1 LPMTPLRTF
10 LIASLPLSWLILLA
24 GSALPQVSRAMSK
37 KSPADIAVV
46 RSDEFGGIII
56 VSIVM
61 LIPTLP
67 IFLSDGLVGTLVFA
81 LLLSVSFV
89 GTNAVS
95 IVLSAE
101 GIRRRWPSR
110 RRWAWAEIVSIDFV
124 QSRWLIRTDFVLR
137 IRLTTGRVCIL
148 PVRKSK
154 RSDATAVLVLA
165 KEFGFPGIDQ
175 VP

>member
-1 LPMTPLRTF
+1 
-10 LIASLPLSWLILLA
+10 
-24 GSALPQVSRAMSK
+24 MSK
-37 KSPADIAVV
+37 KNSSDIAVV

-56 VSIVM
+56 ISIVM

-67 IFLSDGLVGTLVFA
+67 IFLSDGLVGILVFA

-95 IVLSAE
+95 VVLSVE

-124 QSRWLIRTDFVLR
+124 QSRWLIRTDYVLR
-137 IRLTTGRVCIL
+137 IRLVTGRVCIL
-148 PVRKSK
+148 PVRKTR

-165 KEFGFPGIDQ
+165 KKFGSPDVVVGG
-175 VP
+175 